1 VNSEDAPPTR
11 WTPFQILPQPPLTS
25 TAATPPVTSN
35 SDDLVNEVT
44 ANVRVDEYRPH
55 TNACFA
61 GNTACLT

>member
-1 VNSEDAPPTR
+1 M
-11 WTPFQILPQPPLTS
+11 PFQILPQPPLTS

-44 ANVRVDEYRPH
+44 ANVRVDEHRPR

-61 GNTACLT
+61 GKTPPLT